1 MTGAGRIRQPG
12 EWSKVLKSSAR
23 WIGWRRGNRDGFALP
38 AGLFALIIVTVLVF
52 AAVQLGD
59 NERRATRALR
69 ASGVALYAAE
79 SGLAATVGNWP
90 AGVAALNPGDSLNLG
105 WTTLSDRGMYRAVI
119 HRMDAGT
126 TTKVYAIMVEARGAG
141 ALGGR
146 ASLTRM
152 VTTVV
157 TPGNGFVALGALGV
171 NTGNTVDSYTSTG
184 CADPSIDGCYSST
197 HDSSATLLAGGA
209 VDVHGTFTY
218 GSISSGSTINTA
230 GAVVTGTVSP
240 SLSPNPVPPASYPT
254 AACPAAY
261 TPLSDVI
268 PLTAATY
275 NASTGQLV
283 LASSGTQVLD
293 DTPSAGYYYFDLLKV
308 ATHLNISYSATPVP
322 VTIYVHDKLVVSS
335 GGDVNNLTKKPGLLT
350 IKSCLQAGDPSTFG
364 GHGFSLTGGAAAYFQ
379 IYAPN
384 MDVTVGGTGGGL
396 WGSIV
401 GLTIDVTGSANIHYD
416 KALGPGAGAALSML
430 TGSWAELQPF

>member
-1 MTGAGRIRQPG
+1 M
-12 EWSKVLKSSAR
+12 KSSAG
-23 WIGWRRGNRDGFALP
+23 WIGWRRGNRDGFVLP

-52 AAVQLGD
+52 AAVQMGD

-105 WTTLSDRGMYRAVI
+105 WITLTDRGMYRAVI

-157 TPGNGFVALGALGV
+157 TPGNGFIALGTLGV
-171 NTGNTVDSYTSTG
+171 NTGNTVDSYNSAG

-197 HDSSATLLAGGA
+197 KDSSATLLAGGA
-209 VDVHGTFTY
+209 VDVHGNFIY
-218 GSISSGSTINTA
+218 GSVSSGSTINTS
-230 GAVVTGTVSP
+230 GSVVTGTVTP
-240 SLSPNPVPPASYPT
+240 SVSPNPVLAANYPA
-254 AACPAAY
+254 AACPATY
-261 TPLSDVI
+261 TPLSDLPS
-268 PLTAATY
+268 PLAPSTYDPAA
-275 NASTGQLV
+275 GKLV
-283 LASSGTQVLD
+283 VKSSPVTID
-293 DTPSAGYYYFDLLKV
+293 DTPTGGAYYFDLLTV
-308 ATHLNISYSATPVP
+308 SDQLNISYSATPNP
-322 VTIYVHDKLVVSS
+322 VTIYIHDKLTVSS
-335 GGDVNNLTKKPGLLT
+335 GSSINNLSKKPGQLT
-350 IKSCLQAGDPSTFG
+350 IKSCLQAADLSTFS
-364 GHGFSLTGGAAAYFQ
+364 GHGISITGGGMGYFQ
-379 IYAPN
+379 IYSPN
-384 MDVTVGGTGGGL
+384 MDVTVGGTGGGF
-396 WGSIV
+396 WGSII
-401 GLTIDVTGSANIHYD
+401 GKTIDATGSANLHYD